1 MRKIWWS
8 LAAIVV
14 VALLGFF
21 VAPWVYGT
29 FIAEDDAPAASVST
43 SGAQA
48 ATGDLTGSWTIAS
61 GSEVNRTAA
70 GYTVHEILRGADVT
84 VVGSTDQVSGTATI
98 EGDSLAAAEVTV
110 QVAGITTDSS
120 QRDGQF
126 RGRVMAADTY
136 PTAIFVLA
144 GPVDLSAV
152 PADGTT
158 TTLPVTGTLTLR
170 DRSLPVTVDVEV
182 LRSGT
187 DLVASGSVPV
197 IWSDFGIEAPSLGF
211 VTVDDRGSVDFLV
224 SFAKN

>member
-1 MRKIWWS
+1 MRKLWWS
-8 LAAIVV
+8 LAAVV
-14 VALLGFF
+14 VIVLLGFF

-29 FIAEDDAPAASVST
+29 YIAEDDAPAAAVST
-43 SGAQA
+43 SGAEA
-48 ATGDLTGSWTIAS
+48 ATGDLEGSWTITP

-84 VVGSTDQVSGTATI
+84 VVGSTDQVTGSATI
-98 EGDSLAAAEVTV
+98 EADKLTAAEVTV

-126 RGRVMAADTY
+126 RGRVMDTDTY
-136 PTAIFVLA
+136 PTATFVLA
-144 GPVDLSAV
+144 EPVDLSGL
-152 PADGTT
+152 PTDGTT
-158 TTLPVTGTLTLR
+158 ATLPVAGTLTLK

-182 LRSGT
+182 LRSGA

-197 IWSDFGIEAPSLGF
+197 VWSDFGVEAPSLGF